1 MPEMCFLFGFMV
13 QSMRAERPSQKVKG
27 AAVCERVLGYQ
38 KIGLTIDDFRLLIF
52 DLESGADTEVVKTFD
67 GGGGKHSHKKRGNRK
82 RGKPKLLN
90 GCQMK
95 V

>member
-1 MPEMCFLFGFMV
+1 M
-13 QSMRAERPSQKVKG
+13 KG

-67 GGGGKHSHKKRGNRK
+67 CDGEEHARRKRGNQR